1 MVISMEE
8 NKTLPIYVP
17 IILDDKEQKRREY
30 EENTPEEERF
40 ARELNSQR
48 KS

>member
-1 MVISMEE
+1 MSEAEKIWVSP
-8 NKTLPIYVP
+8 KAR
-17 IILDDKEQKRREY
+17 KKAKRREY

>member
-1 MVISMEE
+1 MSEAEKIWVSP
-8 NKTLPIYVP
+8 KARKKA
-17 IILDDKEQKRREY
+17 KEQKRREY